1 MKSYILRPHYLA
13 KISPFINQPLIKVIV
28 GQRRVGKSYL
38 LLQLIDHIR
47 QQYPDAN
54 IIYINKELYEFDSIK
69 DYHDLIRYISVKTQA
84 DNPNYVFIDEIQ
96 DIREFEKAIRSLQS
110 DGNYDIYITGSNANL
125 LSGELATL
133 LSGRYI
139 EFTVYSLSYPEFLK
153 FHKYDNTNDTLMKY
167 IKFGGLP
174 YLIHL
179 ELTED
184 IIYDYLQSIYNSIL
198 LKDIVARYQVR
209 NVNFLENLVRFLAD
223 NIGNLTTAK
232 RISDFLKNQKINMSP
247 NIILNYLSNLI
258 SSNIILKASRL
269 NIEGRKIF
277 EISEKY
283 YFEDLG
289 LRHTLVGYRQSA
301 INQVYE
307 NLVYNHLIVNGYKV
321 YIGQLSN
328 REIDF
333 VAEKGNDRLYVQTTY
348 LIPNKQVW
356 EREFGDLLTIKD
368 NFPKFVVSNDES
380 AGGSEK
386 GIEHLHIRDFLTRT
400 W

>member
-1 MKSYILRPHYLA
+1 M
-13 KISPFINQPLIKVIV
+13 
-28 GQRRVGKSYL
+28 
-38 LLQLIDHIR
+38 
-47 QQYPDAN
+47 
-54 IIYINKELYEFDSIK
+54 
-69 DYHDLIRYISVKTQA
+69 
-84 DNPNYVFIDEIQ
+84 
-96 DIREFEKAIRSLQS
+96 
-110 DGNYDIYITGSNANL
+110 
-125 LSGELATL
+125 
-133 LSGRYI
+133 
-139 EFTVYSLSYPEFLK
+139 
-153 FHKYDNTNDTLMKY
+153 
-167 IKFGGLP
+167 
-174 YLIHL
+174 
-179 ELTED
+179 
-184 IIYDYLQSIYNSIL
+184 
-198 LKDIVARYQVR
+198 
-209 NVNFLENLVRFLAD
+209 
-223 NIGNLTTAK
+223 
-232 RISDFLKNQKINMSP
+232 
-247 NIILNYLSNLI
+247 
-258 SSNIILKASRL
+258 KASRL

>member
-13 KISPFINQPLIKVIV
+13 KISPFINQALIKVIV

-47 QQYPDAN
+47 QQYTDAN

-110 DGNYDIYITGSNANL
+110 IGNYDIYITGSNANL

-153 FHKYDNTNDTLMKY
+153 FHKFDNTNDTLMKY

-289 LRHTLVGYRQSA
+289 LRHALVGYRQSA

-321 YIGQLSN
+321 YIGQLPN

-333 VAEKGNDRLYVQTTY
+333 VAEKGNDRLYIQTAY

-356 EREFGDLLTIKD
+356 EREFGNLLTIKD

>member
-125 LSGELATL
+125 LSGELTTL

-153 FHKYDNTNDTLMKY
+153 FHKYDNANDTLMKY

-179 ELTED
+179 ELMED

-333 VAEKGNDRLYVQTTY
+333 VAEKGNDRLYIQTTY

>member
-356 EREFGDLLTIKD
+356 EREFGNLLTIKD